1 MEAVQVAEG
10 ASGYK
15 MRVDATLNVIH
26 QRDPGILTVKKV
38 DFIVFIAQVINC
50 IGQTKKTIKETRN
63 HCEGGKNILG
73 SSGLHGRNV
82 TGNTE

>member
-15 MRVDATLNVIH
+15 MRVDATLNVIQ

-50 IGQTKKTIKETRN
+50 TGQTKQSKKLEIIEKAAKIFWDHQDFMAET
-63 HCEGGKNILG
+63 
-73 SSGLHGRNV
+73 
-82 TGNTE
+82 